1 MKFFGDSLVRGFGVP
16 EDKSWVYLVSKN
28 SFNYGANGATTADV
42 LSVIRMVK
50 LSKYTFVMA
59 GLNDFFMNYSF
70 DFTRDNFSE
79 IAKAIKAQNS
89 TLILGI
95 PPMPTYFAVSC
106 GWVGDSVFQNVQ
118 IKLNMLKDFFKD
130 MDNVIIIDF
139 NKIFDGIENPEDYF
153 IDGVHPNTVLHSLMA
168 DYFLKNLENKL

>member
-1 MKFFGDSLVRGFGVP
+1 MP

-28 SFNYGANGATTADV
+28 NFNYGANGATTADV

-70 DFTRDNFSE
+70 DFTCDNFRE
-79 IAKAIKAQNS
+79 IIKVIKAQNS
-89 TLILGI
+89 TLILGL
-95 PPMPTYFAVSC
+95 PPLPTHAAVEY

-168 DYFLKNLENKL
+168 DYFLKNLENIL

>member
-28 SFNYGANGATTADV
+28 NFNYGANGATTADV

-70 DFTRDNFSE
+70 NFTRDNFSE
-79 IAKAIKAQNS
+79 IIKVIKAQNS

-95 PPMPTYFAVSC
+95 PPLPTHSAVEY

-118 IKLNMLKDFFKD
+118 IKLNMLKEFFKD

-139 NKIFDGIENPEDYF
+139 NKIFDDILNPEDFF

>member
-28 SFNYGANGATTADV
+28 NFNYGANGATTADV
-42 LSVIRMVK
+42 LFVIRMVK

-70 DFTRDNFSE
+70 DFTCDNFRE
-79 IAKAIKAQNS
+79 IIKVIRDQNS
-89 TLILGI
+89 VMILGI
-95 PPMPTYFAVSC
+95 PPMPTHFAVEC
-106 GWVGDSVFQNVQ
+106 GWVGKSVFQNVQ
-118 IKLNMLKDFFKD
+118 IKLNMLKNFFKD

-139 NKIFDGIENPEDYF
+139 NKIFDDTLNLEEYF